1 MQLIEAEVEQITLSL
16 GIDDEELLTI
26 GILTSQ
32 VSNTYQL
39 IA

>member
-1 MQLIEAEVEQITLSL
+1 MQFIEAEVEQFALTL

-32 VSNTYQL
+32 VSDTYQL